1 MMCKK
6 DKEIIVKL
14 IKSGKDSY
22 ADFCEVL
29 GNVDIFII
37 CQESQI
43 PGAIIKRK
51 PPVKPGKISLDTR
64 FELTTAG
71 KDLLYDVEQW
81 EKMYGTSETSAKY
94 AKKAYRATVFIGVAT
109 IILSVLLQCLAR
121 LMQ

>member
-6 DKEIIVKL
+6 DKETIVKL

-29 GNVDIFII
+29 GNVDIFTI

-71 KDLLYDVEQW
+71 KDLLYDVERF
-81 EKMYGTSETSAKY
+81 EKTFGSATTSAKY
-94 AKKAYRATVFIGVAT
+94 AKYAFWATAVT
-109 IILSVLLQCLAR
+109 IVLTVLQLWLR
-121 LMQ
+121 